1 MRDRDAQRLREIR
14 SPQRQLRSPCSMPPM
29 VRPMLAGL
37 AARAFLRPPAL
48 GPKLADATAETGA
61 SAGHGCMKLPAWAP
75 GLQRR

>member
-14 SPQRQLRSPCSMPPM
+14 SPSVKALALPDAAD

-37 AARAFLRPPAL
+37 AARAFCPPAL